1 MIVVYLLTL
10 MTAKNLC
17 MYVTVFPITIMVMI
31 FADDRL
37 ALRGWFLAIFG
48 NLVFSISLGVR
59 KLASPTEIIIA
70 VLFSIVGAS
79 LAVMITR
86 LQNHMF
92 TDALQETKD

>member
-10 MTAKNLC
+10 VTAKNLC

-48 NLVFSISLGVR
+48 NLVFSISLGGKKACQSYR
-59 KLASPTEIIIA
+59 NHYCGA
-70 VLFSIVGAS
+70 V
-79 LAVMITR
+79 
-86 LQNHMF
+86 
-92 TDALQETKD
+92 